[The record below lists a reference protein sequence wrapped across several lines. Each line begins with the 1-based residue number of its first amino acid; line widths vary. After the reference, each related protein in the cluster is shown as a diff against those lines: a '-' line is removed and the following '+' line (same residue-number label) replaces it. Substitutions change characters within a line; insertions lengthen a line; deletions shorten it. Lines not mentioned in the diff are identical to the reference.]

1 MERTET
7 LIRKQFNYTP
17 TAGQETLIPH
27 LARFLTTG
35 LHNPVFI
42 LKGYA
47 GTGKTTIV
55 SALVNMIHLIGKKA
69 VLLAP
74 TGRAAKVFS
83 GYSGR
88 QALTIHKKI
97 FRVTTGKDG
106 SVIMARQLNLHRNTL
121 FIVDE
126 ASMIATD
133 TQPAGGELFA
143 GYNLLENLI
152 DYVFSGEN
160 CSLMLVGD
168 TAQLP
173 PVGQPESPALDV
185 TYMKR
190 TFDLTAGVFELSDV
204 VRQTSDSGILAN
216 ATLLR
221 QSIKKNKTGLP
232 LFRTGSHSDIIR
244 ISGMELEE
252 LLNTEFGKD
261 DKSASVVICRSNK
274 RANLFNREIRSR
286 VLFHESDIAAG
297 DFIMVVKNNYFWLP
311 ETSAAG
317 FIANGD
323 ILEIMRI
330 HKTEALYDFLFADV
344 TARLVDYPDEPE
356 IEVKLLLDTITSE
369 SPALPWSENRRLYA
383 AVNEDYADIP
393 SKFKRLQKVRS
404 DPYFNALQVKFSY
417 ALTCHKTQGG
427 QWSTVFIDQGYFKEE
442 MLTTEYLQWLY
453 TALTRA
459 TEKVYLVNFSEQFF
473 ID

>member
-1 MERTET
+1 MERTEA
-7 LIRKQFNYTP
+7 LIRKQFSYTP
-17 TAGQETLIPH
+17 TPGQETLIPN
-27 LARFLTTG
+27 LARFLETDK
-35 LHNPVFI
+35 HNPVFI

-83 GYSGR
+83 GYSGK

-97 FRVTTGKDG
+97 YRVSTAKDG
-106 SVIMARQLNLHRNTL
+106 SVVMARQLNLHRNAL

-133 TQPAGGELFA
+133 TKSSGGELFA
-143 GYNLLENLI
+143 SYNLLENLI

-173 PVGQPESPALDV
+173 PVGQQESPALEHA
-185 TYMKR
+185 YMKR

-204 VRQTSDSGILAN
+204 VRQASDSGILAN

-221 QSIKKNKTGLP
+221 NAIKKNKISLP
-232 LFRTGSHSDIIR
+232 LFRIGEHKDIVR
-244 ISGMELEE
+244 IGGAELEE
-252 LLNTEFGKD
+252 LLNTEFGND
-261 DKSASVVICRSNK
+261 DKSGTVVICRSNK

-323 ILEIMRI
+323 IMEIMRI
-330 HKTEALYDFLFADV
+330 HKTETLYGFQFADV

-369 SPALPWSENRRLYA
+369 SPALPWTENRRLYA
-383 AVNEDYADIP
+383 EVLEDYKDTA
-393 SKFKRLQKVRS
+393 SKFKRLQKVKTN
-404 DPYFNALQVKFSY
+404 PYFNALQVKFSY

-427 QWSTVFIDQGYFKEE
+427 QWNTVFIDQGYFKED
-442 MLTTEYLQWLY
+442 MLNAEYLQWLY

-459 TEKVYLVNFSEQFF
+459 TGKVYLVNFNELFF